1 MFLKTEENSSCVLM
15 MEVKVI
21 LGMFAKV
28 IHVNF
33 EPSFCDHVCE
43 DMIHEGLNSWWS
55 VAKTK
60 EHDGGFIEAKG
71 GDERCLPLI
80 LFFDANVVVT
90 PTDIELGEQGR
101 LLHVIN
107 QLQNKG
113 KGISVANSVTIEVAV
128 ILTGAQHP
136 VLLGYEKEW
145 RGLGR
150 FGGLYPSGL

>member
-1 MFLKTEENSSCVLM
+1 MFLKTEENSSCALM
-15 MEVKVI
+15 MEV
-21 LGMFAKV
+21 KV

-43 DMIHEGLNSWWS
+43 DMIHEGLKSWWS

-107 QLQNKG
+107 QLRSKG

-136 VLLGYEKEW
+136 VLGYEKEW